1 MRVLH
6 ERCCG
11 LDIHKKF
18 VVACLLATGSDGT
31 VEKEVRTFSTMTADL
46 LALSDWL
53 RAQGCGPVVMESTG
67 AYWRPVFNLLE
78 GQCEVLVVNAYHV
91 KAVPGR
97 KTDVKDAEWLAD
109 LLRHGLLRASFIPP
123 ASQRH
128 LRDLT
133 RYRIHLVDERARLT
147 NRLQTVLEDANI
159 KLAAVVTDVR
169 GLSARE
175 ILAALLNG
183 ETDSRALAEL
193 AHGKLRAKRDVLA
206 QAVVGRLETHH
217 VFLLR
222 EQLAHLDYLDA
233 AIAGLDGELAARLA
247 TDREAIA
254 LIETI
259 PGVGRRTAEVLVAE
273 IGTDLS
279 RFPSADHL
287 ASWAGMCPGNAE
299 SGGRRLSGRTR
310 RGNAWL
316 RRTLAEVANV
326 VSRMKGTY
334 LAAQFR
340 RIAARRGKGRAVVA
354 VGHSVLV
361 AIYHMLT
368 RWEPY
373 RELGAQYFDEHER
386 EHVQRRLVHRLERL
400 GFAVTL
406 EALMTTS

>member
-11 LDIHKKF
+11 LDIHQEF
-18 VVACLLATGSDGT
+18 VVACLLTTGSDGT
-31 VEKEVRTFSTMTADL
+31 VQKEVRTYSTMTAEL
-46 LALSDWL
+46 LALADWL
-53 RAQGCGPVVMESTG
+53 RAEGCGPVVMESTG
-67 AYWRPVFNLLE
+67 SYWRPVFNLLE

-109 LLRHGLLRASFIPP
+109 LLRHGLLRASFIPSP
-123 ASQRH
+123 AQRH

-159 KLAAVVTDVR
+159 KLASVVTDVR
-169 GLSARE
+169 GLAARE
-175 ILAALLNG
+175 ILAALLGG
-183 ETDSRALAEL
+183 ETDGRALAEL
-193 AHGKLRAKRDVLA
+193 AHGKLRAKRDALA
-206 QAVVGRLETHH
+206 QAVVGRLEAHH

-233 AIAGLDGELAARLA
+233 AIARLDAELEERLAAE
-247 TDREAIA
+247 REAVA
-254 LIETI
+254 LLETI

-326 VSRMKGTY
+326 AARTKGTY

-340 RIAARRGKGRAVVA
+340 RIAVRRGKGRAVVA

-368 RWEPY
+368 RGEPY
-373 RELGAQYFDEHER
+373 HELGAQYFDEHER
-386 EHVQRRLVHRLERL
+386 EHVQRRLVRRLEGL

-406 EALMTTS
+406 GALPAPS

>member
-11 LDIHKKF
+11 LDIHKRF
-18 VVACLLATGSDGT
+18 VVACLLETSPDGA
-31 VEKEVRTFSTMTADL
+31 VHKEVRTYSTMTADL

-53 RAQGCGPVVMESTG
+53 RAEDCGPVVMESTG
-67 AYWRPVFNLLE
+67 SYWRPVFNLLE

-109 LLRHGLLRASFIPP
+109 LLRHGLVRASFIPSP
-123 ASQRH
+123 TQRH

-147 NRLQTVLEDANI
+147 NRLQAVLEDANI

-175 ILAALLNG
+175 ILQRLLDG
-183 ETDSRALAEL
+183 ETDARALAEL
-193 AHGKLRAKRDVLA
+193 AR
-206 QAVVGRLETHH
+206 HH

-222 EQLAHLDYLDA
+222 EQLAHLEYLDA
-233 AIAGLDGELAARLA
+233 AIARVDAELEARLA
-247 TDREAIA
+247 AEHEAIA
-254 LIETI
+254 LLETI
-259 PGVGRRTAEVLVAE
+259 PGVGLRTAEVLVAE
-273 IGTDLS
+273 VGTDLA
-279 RFPSADHL
+279 RFPSAEHL

-299 SGGRRLSGRTR
+299 SGGRHLSGRTR
-310 RGNAWL
+310 RGNPWL

-326 VSRMKGTY
+326 ASRTKGTY

-340 RIAARRGKGRAVVA
+340 RIAARRGKGRAVIA

-368 RWEPY
+368 RREPY
-373 RELGAQYFDEHER
+373 HELGAQYFDEHQR
-386 EHVQRRLVHRLERL
+386 DHVQRRLVRRLERL

-406 EALMTTS
+406 EAIPATS

>member
-18 VVACLLATGSDGT
+18 VVACLLTTSVEGT
-31 VEKEVRTFSTMTADL
+31 VHKEVRTYSAMTNDL
-46 LALSDWL
+46 LALADWL
-53 RAQGCGPVVMESTG
+53 RGADCGPVVMESTG
-67 AYWRPVFNLLE
+67 SYWRPVFNLLE
-78 GQCEVLVVNAYHV
+78 EQCEVLVVNAYHA

-109 LLRHGLLRASFIPP
+109 LLRHGLLRASFIPAP
-123 ASQRH
+123 TQRH

-133 RYRIHLVDERARLT
+133 RYRIHLVDERARLI

-159 KLAAVVTDVR
+159 KLASVVTDVR

-175 ILAALLNG
+175 ILQRLLEG
-183 ETDSRALAEL
+183 ETDAEALAEL
-193 AHGKLRAKRDVLA
+193 ARGKLRAKREALA
-206 QAVVGRLETHH
+206 QAVVGRLQAHH
-217 VFLLR
+217 IFLLR

-233 AIAGLDGELAARLA
+233 AIARLDVELAARLA
-247 TDREAIA
+247 AEQEALA
-254 LIETI
+254 LVQTI
-259 PGVGRRTAEVLVAE
+259 PGVGRRTAEVLIAE
-273 IGTDLS
+273 IGADLS
-279 RFPSADHL
+279 RFPSAEHL
-287 ASWAGMCPGNAE
+287 ASWAGMCPGNAQ

-310 RGNAWL
+310 RGNAWV

-340 RIAARRGKGRAVVA
+340 RIAARRGKGRAVLA

-361 AIYHMLT
+361 AFYHMLT
-368 RWEPY
+368 RHEPY
-373 RELGAQYFDEHER
+373 RELGADYFDDRQR
-386 EHVQRRLVHRLERL
+386 ELVQRRLVHRLERL
-400 GFAVTL
+400 GFAVSL
-406 EALMTTS
+406 QALTTPS

>member
-11 LDIHKKF
+11 LDIHQRF
-18 VVACLLATGSDGT
+18 VVACLLGTSPDGA
-31 VEKEVRTFSTMTADL
+31 VHKEVRTYSTMTAEL

-53 RAQGCGPVVMESTG
+53 RAEGCGPVVMESTG
-67 AYWRPVFNLLE
+67 SYWRPVFNLLE

-159 KLAAVVTDVR
+159 KLASVVTDVR

-175 ILAALLNG
+175 ILQRLLEG
-183 ETDSRALAEL
+183 ETDARALADL
-193 AHGKLRAKRDVLA
+193 ARGKLRAKREALA
-206 QAVVGRLETHH
+206 QAVVGRLEAHH

-222 EQLAHLDYLDA
+222 EQLAHLEYLDA
-233 AIAGLDGELAARLA
+233 AIARVDAELAARLA
-247 TDREAIA
+247 AEHEAIA
-254 LIETI
+254 LLETI
-259 PGVGRRTAEVLVAE
+259 PGVGQRTAEVLVAE
-273 IGTDLS
+273 IGTDLA
-279 RFPSADHL
+279 RFPSAAHL

-310 RGNAWL
+310 RGNPWL

-340 RIAARRGKGRAVVA
+340 RIAARRGKGRAVIA

-368 RWEPY
+368 RGEAY
-373 RELGAQYFDEHER
+373 HEVGAQYFDEHQR
-386 EHVQRRLVHRLERL
+386 DHVQRRLVRRLERL
-400 GFAVTL
+400 GYAVTL
-406 EALMTTS
+406 EALPATP